1 MADKQVVLAIFPDEA
16 AADAAVEGLKA
27 REKAGSEKLDAIGV
41 LVLDE
46 NGNVKDQKLGKKTIG
61 KGAGIGLALAMV
73 TPVGLAA
80 GIVAGG
86 VLGAMHKKGL
96 GLTDDNR
103 EQLGL
108 ALKDGKAAVGVLVES
123 HDSEAVYA
131 TLTEL
136 GGTVQLLAMSE
147 EALAE
152 AAMVYPS
159 EAGGDEAVIAP
170 ARGG

>member
-1 MADKQVVLAIFPDEA
+1 MSDPQVVLAIFPDEA
-16 AADAAVEGLKA
+16 TADTAAAALKA
-27 REKAGSEKLDAIGV
+27 WSTSEHEKLDAVGV

-46 NGNVKDQKLGKKTIG
+46 DGHVKDRKLGKTTVG
-61 KGAGIGLALAMV
+61 KGAGIGLALALL

-103 EQLGL
+103 DQLGRSL
-108 ALKDGKAAVGVLVES
+108 QDGKAAVGALVEP
-123 HDSEAVYA
+123 HEADAFYA
-131 TLTEL
+131 KLTEL
-136 GGTVQLLAMSE
+136 GGTVQLLAVSE
-147 EALAE
+147 ATLIE
-152 AAMVYPS
+152 AANYFPSIDGDS
-159 EAGGDEAVIAP
+159 EAVAAP

>member
-1 MADKQVVLAIFPDEA
+1 MSDKQIVLAIFPDEA
-16 AADAAVEGLKA
+16 AADAAAASLKA
-27 REKAGSEKLDAIGV
+27 WSKESAEKVDAIGV
-41 LVLDE
+41 LALDKD
-46 NGNVKDQKLGKKTIG
+46 GKVKDQKLGKKTIG
-61 KGAGIGLALAMV
+61 KGAGIGLVLAMA

-86 VLGAMHKKGL
+86 VLGAMHTKGL

-108 ALKDGKAAVGVLVES
+108 ELKDGKAAVGVLVEP
-123 HDSEAVYA
+123 HEADVFYA
-131 TLTEL
+131 KLTEL
-136 GGTVQLLAMSE
+136 GGTVKLLPVSE

-152 AAMVYPS
+152 AGQVFPS
-159 EAGGDEAVIAP
+159 EFGDSEAVVAP